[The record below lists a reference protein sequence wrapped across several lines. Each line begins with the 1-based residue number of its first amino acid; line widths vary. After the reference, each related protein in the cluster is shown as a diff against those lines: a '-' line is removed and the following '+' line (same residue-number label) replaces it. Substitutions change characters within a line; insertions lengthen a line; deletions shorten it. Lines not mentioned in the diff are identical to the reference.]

1 MRRRYKVMMSM
12 RRGFFL
18 SLCIVAIFISGCA
31 SKWAMETR
39 DTDIR
44 LQWPPAP
51 NEARVQQI
59 MTISGF
65 KETGTSLKT
74 VAFGKDVKKLSQPV
88 AVATG
93 RDGRIAIV
101 SADCQCVHL
110 YVPSEERYQRLFSAE
125 KEAFVSPVG
134 LAFDDELRL
143 YVSDSVLMKLYVFD
157 SQGKYLFALDKA
169 DGALMKRPTGLAY
182 NSNEKIL
189 YVADTLAHK
198 IYALDK
204 KGKVVFSIGERGT
217 GDGQFNFPTHI
228 FWSPA
233 GLIYVTDA
241 MNFRIQIFDSS
252 GNFVTAIGQHGDGS
266 GDFAMPKGVA
276 ADKDGS
282 IYTVDSLFDNI
293 QLFNPQGDFLLT
305 VGSRGSGPGEFWL
318 PSGLYI
324 DEGNKLFICDTFNQ
338 RVQVFQIMGNAQ

>member
-1 MRRRYKVMMSM
+1 MMSM
-12 RRGFFL
+12 RRGICM

-39 DTDIR
+39 DTDVR
-44 LQWPPAP
+44 LQWPLPP
-51 NEARVQQI
+51 NETRVQQI

-74 VAFGKDVKKLSQPV
+74 VAFGKDFKKLAQPV
-88 AVATG
+88 AVAKG

-101 SADCQCVHL
+101 SVDCQCVHL
-110 YVPSEERYQRLFSAE
+110 YVPSEERYKRLFSAE
-125 KEAFVSPVG
+125 QEELVSPVG

-143 YVSDSVLMKLYVFD
+143 YVSDSVRMKLYVFD
-157 SQGKYLFALDKA
+157 SQGKFLFTFDKV
-169 DGALMKRPTGLAY
+169 DGVLMKRPTGLAY

-189 YVADTLAHK
+189 YVADTLSHK

-204 KGKVVFSIGERGT
+204 TGKVVFSFGERGV
-217 GDGQFNFPTHI
+217 GEGQFNFPTHI
-228 FWSPA
+228 FWLPA
-233 GLIYVTDA
+233 GRIYVTDA

-276 ADKDGS
+276 ADKDGI

-293 QLFNPQGDFLLT
+293 QLFNAQGDFLLT
-305 VGSRGSGPGEFWL
+305 VGSRGSGPGEFWM
-318 PSGLYI
+318 PSGIYI
-324 DEGNKLFICDTFNQ
+324 DESNRLFLCDTFNQ
-338 RVQVFQIMGNAQ
+338 RVQVFQIMGNSQ